1 MQHQTY
7 YHPLIHHNTNLP
19 HLDFSVTEA
28 SILDMCEGVLG
39 VGTALKVRIATDRDT
54 GDIVE

>member
-1 MQHQTY
+1 MSHY
-7 YHPLIHHNTNLP
+7 PLIHHNTIFTHP
-19 HLDFSVTEA
+19 DFSVTEA